1 MKGRGLFLILLAASM
16 VGCVNSPPDEP
27 PVEEHSPRLAI
38 AQNSEGLTTMSW
50 KSDSSYFYTIFYQD
64 VKREKWEELSSMR
77 RVRGTGG
84 IMRARDYVDSR
95 RGIIRRY
102 RLHFEKHQ
110 DVRSF

>member
-1 MKGRGLFLILLAASM
+1 MKGRAWFLILLVSSM
-16 VGCVNSPPDEP
+16 AGCGSPPPDEP

-64 VKREKWEELSSMR
+64 VKREKWDELSSMR

-84 IMRARDYVDSR
+84 IMRARDYVDPR

-102 RLHFEKHQ
+102 RLHFEKPQ
-110 DVRSF
+110 EVRSF